1 MLNGMNKKEGVA
13 ALKRIEPEAIAA
25 AKAVFT
31 AMAFVKTIEPV
42 VNGYKRKILA
52 EEKYAYAE
60 KWHGRMRKTYAD
72 WITEP
77 EDSYLM
83 ADDDAQHYYQ
93 RCDEEM
99 AKAGLRVEKKGN
111 CPLLVAEHLLSQAK
125 NLLIDVMEPVT
136 GIKHEQLFRHG
147 MEDYNNY
154 IDLTLRWLAPKI
166 TITS

>member
-1 MLNGMNKKEGVA
+1 MLTSMNKKEGIA
-13 ALKRIEPEAIAA
+13 ALKKIEPEAIAA
-25 AKAVFT
+25 AKAVFS
-31 AMAFVKTIEPV
+31 AMAFVETIKPV
-42 VNGYKRKILA
+42 VEGYQRKILA
-52 EEKYAYAE
+52 EEKYAYDE
-60 KWHGRMRKTYAD
+60 KWHGRRGITYAD

-111 CPLLVAEHLLSQAK
+111 CPLLVAEHLLIQAK

-136 GIKHEQLFRHG
+136 GIKHEQLYRHG
-147 MEDYNNY
+147 LKDYDNY